1 MSLRSCNLRSSFPSK
16 LIQLPTLQE
25 LDLSY
30 NENLTGTLPEF
41 PQGSALSE
49 VVLSHTGFTGW
60 LPDSIGNLSNLTR
73 LALSSCN
80 FSGPIPLTLGNL
92 TDLVGLDLSSN
103 SFSGS
108 IPLFHKA
115 NKLYSI
121 DLSTNNLT
129 GPLTSAHFGSLDLV
143 CLYLSE
149 NSITGT
155 VPSVLLSLPSLQ
167 ILYLRKNHFS
177 GEVHEFDASFSVL
190 EKLDLSSNHL
200 NGSIPRSIFKLKRL
214 SELLLSSNSFSGT
227 IKIEV
232 MKELPGL
239 YWLDLSYNNLRIDVQ
254 GSNSTSFPFPQL
266 SVIRLASCEL
276 QKFPDLTNQSS
287 MLDLDL
293 SLNNIKGQIP
303 SWVWSVYYLNLS
315 CNLLESLENPY
326 MFTTLQFMDLHSN
339 MINDNLPIL
348 PTSLTYLSLAKN
360 KFTGSIPSSIC
371 NLDQLQFLDMS
382 NNSLNN
388 KIPPCLLQKT
398 DLLVVLKLGRNKL
411 SGVLADTFA
420 LNCNLKTLDLSN
432 NDLEGKVPTSLE
444 RCAFLE
450 VFDIGNNKIRDTF
463 PCMLKKIS
471 SLHVIVL
478 RLNRFHGNL
487 QCPIVNNQ
495 TWSKLQ
501 IVDLSSNNFSGDLLP
516 QYFSSWKGMILSSNS
531 MQGHQHLQV
540 DFIMT
545 FYYKNTVTL
554 NLKGQ
559 LVEILN
565 IVEALTSIDF
575 SCNNFQGEI
584 PEVLGDLK
592 LLYLLNFSHNAL
604 TGNIPKALGKLTQLE
619 SLDFS
624 VNQLSG
630 RIPDELASLTFLSV
644 LNLSFNQLSG
654 RIPSGNQLQTFSA
667 DSFEGNI
674 GLCDFPLKKTC
685 SETKFEHDEI
695 DGKYISFALGSSV
708 GFGIVIWLFLHCR
721 RYNELVDR
729 LLFRIL
735 GQHQKSGR
743 NKNPRRSR

>member
-1 MSLRSCNLRSSFPSK
+1 
-16 LIQLPTLQE
+16 
-25 LDLSY
+25 
-30 NENLTGTLPEF
+30 
-41 PQGSALSE
+41 
-49 VVLSHTGFTGW
+49 
-60 LPDSIGNLSNLTR
+60 
-73 LALSSCN
+73 
-80 FSGPIPLTLGNL
+80 
-92 TDLVGLDLSSN
+92 
-103 SFSGS
+103 
-108 IPLFHKA
+108 
-115 NKLYSI
+115 
-121 DLSTNNLT
+121 
-129 GPLTSAHFGSLDLV
+129 
-143 CLYLSE
+143 
-149 NSITGT
+149 
-155 VPSVLLSLPSLQ
+155 
-167 ILYLRKNHFS
+167 
-177 GEVHEFDASFSVL
+177 
-190 EKLDLSSNHL
+190 
-200 NGSIPRSIFKLKRL
+200 
-214 SELLLSSNSFSGT
+214 
-227 IKIEV
+227 

-276 QKFPDLTNQSS
+276 QKFPDLTNQSR

-293 SLNNIKGQIP
+293 SINNIKGQIP

-326 MFTTLQFMDLHSN
+326 VSTTLQFLDLHSN

-348 PTSLTYLSLAKN
+348 PTSLTYLSLGNN

-382 NNSLNN
+382 NNSLNS

-411 SGVLADTFA
+411 SGILPDTFA

-432 NDLEGKVPTSLE
+432 NNLEGKVPTSLE

-516 QYFSSWKGMILSSNS
+516 QYFSNWKGMILSSNS

-545 FYYKNTVTL
+545 FYYQNTVTL

-559 LVEILN
+559 LMEILN
-565 IVEALTSIDF
+565 IVEAFTSIDF

-592 LLYLLNFSHNAL
+592 SLYLLNFSHNAL
-604 TGNIPKALGKLTQLE
+604 TGKIPKALGKLTQLE

-630 RIPDELASLTFLSV
+630 RIPDELGSLTFLAV

-654 RIPSGNQLQTFSA
+654 RIPNGNQLRTFSS
-667 DSFEGNI
+667 DSFEGNK
-674 GLCDFPLKKTC
+674 GLCDFPLKNSC
-685 SETKFEHDEI
+685 SETKVNGSSQPSSHSEHDEI
-695 DGKYISFALGSSV
+695 DGKYIGFALGSSM
-708 GFGIVIWLFLHCR
+708 GFGIVIWLLLHCR
-721 RYNELVDR
+721 RYNELVDSF
-729 LLFRIL
+729 LFRIL
-735 GQHQKSGR
+735 GPHKKSGR
-743 NKNPRRSR
+743 NKNRRRSR